1 MIKNEISLIYH
12 FSKNKA
18 RKLSGFK
25 LTGMIRIEDMSKNKL
40 NINKNIQKSEGFEMT
55 YEKISCWH
63 ISTCRCG

>member
-1 MIKNEISLIYH
+1 MRDEMGFNYNFDEIKV
-12 FSKNKA
+12 

-25 LTGMIRIEDMSKNKL
+25 LTGMIRIKDMNKNKL
-40 NINKNIQKSEGFEMT
+40 NINKNTQKSEGFEMT